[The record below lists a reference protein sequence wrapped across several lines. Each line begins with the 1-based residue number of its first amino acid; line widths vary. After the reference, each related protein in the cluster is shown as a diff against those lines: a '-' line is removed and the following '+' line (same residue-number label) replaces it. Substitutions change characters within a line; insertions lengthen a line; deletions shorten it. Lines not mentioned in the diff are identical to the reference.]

1 MNASNVVVVRPSMGG
16 RIDED
21 EALDVGISLVR
32 LFGLSELSD
41 VKALDKTKRNE
52 VLAAMRGAGLS
63 IRQIQRLTGVGEWS
77 IRKAG

>member
-1 MNASNVVVVRPSMGG
+1 M
-16 RIDED
+16 
-21 EALDVGISLVR
+21 GISLVR

-41 VKALDKTKRNE
+41 VKSLDKTKRNE

-77 IRKAG
+77 IRKAC

>member
-1 MNASNVVVVRPSMGG
+1 MDASNGTVVRPPSGG

-21 EALDVGISLVR
+21 EALDVGTALVR
-32 LFGLSELSD
+32 SLGLSGLSD
-41 VKALDKTKRNE
+41 VKSLNKTKRNE